1 MRVPILSF
9 TFALA
14 ASPLAAQQAERFE
27 LAGSSVAI
35 YNLAGA
41 VTVEPGRGPVVV
53 QVTRGGADAARLTVE
68 RGDIADRETLRVRYP
83 GDRVTY
89 AGLERG
95 SSTEL
100 RVREDGTFGDGDY
113 HDDDDHGRDHEHAR
127 HGRHDGDDGRRV
139 RISGA
144 AGGLTA
150 HADLRV
156 QVPAGREVAIYLAVG
171 KVSVSNVEGRL
182 RVDAHSAP
190 ITATGAKG
198 ELTLDVGSG
207 SVNASGIEG
216 VLRVDTGS
224 GPVEVSGF
232 RGSELSVDTGS
243 GEVTA
248 SGIQADRMMVE
259 TGSGD
264 IRVATA
270 TAPDVVLETGSGSVT
285 ADLRSAPAELT
296 VETGSGN
303 IAVTAPGTLGAE
315 VEIETSSG
323 DIETDYP
330 LQVTRH
336 ARDHLVG
343 RIGDGK
349 GRISIETG
357 SGDVR
362 LMKRAS

>member
-14 ASPLAAQQAERFE
+14 ATVLAAQQAERFE
-27 LAGSSVAI
+27 LAGPAVAI

-53 QVTRGGADAARLTVE
+53 QVTRGGTDAARLTVE
-68 RGDIADRETLRVRYP
+68 RGEIEDRETLRVRYP

-89 AGLERG
+89 DGLERG

-113 HDDDDHGRDHEHAR
+113 DDDDDHGRDREHR
-127 HGRHDGDDGRRV
+127 RHDRDEGRRV
-139 RISGA
+139 RITGA
-144 AGGLTA
+144 SGGLAA

-156 QVPAGREVAIYLAVG
+156 QVPAGGEVAIYLAVG

-182 RVDAHSAP
+182 RVDAQSAP

-216 VLRVDTGS
+216 VLVVDTGS
-224 GPVEVSGF
+224 GPVEVSRF
-232 RGSELSVDTGS
+232 RGTELTVDTGS

-248 SGIQADRMMVE
+248 SEIQADRLVVE

-264 IRVATA
+264 IRLAMATS
-270 TAPDVVLETGSGSVT
+270 PDVVLETGSGSVT
-285 ADLRSAPAELT
+285 ADLRSAPAELK

-303 IAVTAPGTLGAE
+303 IGVTAPGSLDAE